1 MIKDKTLLRKLAV
14 SPNANLG
21 EAVRIVN
28 EGGYG
33 LAIVQDEYGKFLG
46 ILADGDI
53 RRAILGGINLE
64 NGLTNLYQKKPI
76 TVAAGATSEKCA
88 EIMRKC
94 QVPQLPVL
102 DRNNFLVGLAIW
114 SDEQNESHFEFEN
127 RFIIMAGGRGRRL
140 HPFTQDI
147 PKALVPINGKPMARI
162 IIEKAK
168 AEGFRN
174 FHFSINHLGDQIED
188 EFGDGSAMGVNIS
201 YIKEKE
207 PLGTIG
213 SLSLMEPDE
222 RPVIVTNCDV
232 ITEVKYGSI
241 LRHHRESNASATVCA
256 LVHQIQNP
264 FGVLQISKGGYLEGL
279 EEKPIYTSYINA
291 GIYIFESNALAH
303 LKRGEFNDATC
314 FIRRIM
320 ESRQDITVFPLHE
333 NWFDVG
339 RPSDL
344 AAVSEVQN
352 KEY

>member
-1 MIKDKTLLRKLAV
+1 MIRDRTLLQKLAV
-14 SPNANLG
+14 SPSATLG
-21 EAVRIVN
+21 EAVRTVN
-28 EGGYG
+28 EGGFG
-33 LAIVQDEYGKFLG
+33 LAVVQDEDGKFLG

-53 RRAILGGINLE
+53 RRAILGGITLE
-64 NGLTNLYQKKPI
+64 NVLTNLYQKNPV
-76 TVAAGATSEKCA
+76 TVAAGATGEMCS

-94 QVPQLPVL
+94 QVPQLPIL
-102 DRNNFLVGLAIW
+102 DGNNFLVGLAIW
-114 SDEQNESHFEFEN
+114 SDKENDSDFEFEN

-140 HPFTQDI
+140 HPFTQDV

-174 FHFSINHLGDQIED
+174 FYFSINHLGDQIED

-213 SLSLMEPDE
+213 SLSLMELDD
-222 RPVIVTNCDV
+222 RPVVVTNCDV
-232 ITEVKYGSI
+232 ITEVKYSSI
-241 LRHHRESNASATVCA
+241 LRYHRDFNASATICA

-264 FGVLQISKGGYLEGL
+264 FGVLQISKAGYLTGL

-291 GIYIFESNALAH
+291 GIYIFERDVLVY
-303 LKRGEFNDATC
+303 LKRGEFNDAPC
-314 FIRRIM
+314 LIRRIM
-320 ESRQDITVFPLHE
+320 ERRQDISVFPLHE

-344 AAVSEVQN
+344 VAVSEVQN
-352 KEY
+352 KE